1 MAKRRRFVVLLSG
14 ALSTTLLLTG
24 CLGNPPNRHGGT
36 ASGAFTKVPV
46 AANNADLEVKTVSLG
61 YIPILEAAPLVV
73 GSRKASSPGMAW
85 RSISASSPA
94 GVPPATT
101 WCWAAPAVALMA
113 ASGNCRCPR

>member
-1 MAKRRRFVVLLSG
+1 MDLAIHAVASIVSPLSFLCFSFPFSTHLAMAKRRRFVVLLSG

-24 CLGNPPNRHGGT
+24 CLGNPPNRQGGT
-36 ASGAFTKVPV
+36 ATAAITKVPV

-85 RSISASSPA
+85 R
-94 GVPPATT
+94 
-101 WCWAAPAVALMA
+101 
-113 ASGNCRCPR
+113 